1 MLGGTRRR
9 SASVALLP
17 MASIVPD
24 DRGVL
29 RGFSRTC
36 HNRRLRR
43 FLRAR
48 TAAQAAADEEVVV
61 LGGALWRSPQA
72 NSRSWV
78 TLLLSSRSP

>member
-1 MLGGTRRR
+1 
-9 SASVALLP
+9 

-48 TAAQAAADEEVVV
+48 TAATQRAAAPRPLRRV
-61 LGGALWRSPQA
+61 APPSRARSRAAPHRA
-72 NSRSWV
+72 APRRAAKHHHV
-78 TLLLSSRSP
+78 TASRSPPGRGAP